1 MSCGNPHDTDCSEV
15 LALVYEFLDGETTDD
30 DRARIAQHLDECQ
43 PCLRQYG
50 LEQAVKALV
59 HRSCACEHAP
69 EQLRVQ
75 IVTRIRQVS
84 ITYRSTERGD

>member
-15 LALVYEFLDGETTDD
+15 LDLVYAFLDGETSDA
-30 DRARIAQHLDECQ
+30 DRSRIAQHLDECQ

-69 EQLRVQ
+69 ERLRVQ

>member
-15 LALVYEFLDGETTDD
+15 LELVYAFLDGETSDD
-30 DRARIAQHLDECQ
+30 DRTRIAQHLDECQ

-69 EQLRVQ
+69 ERLRVQ